1 MKKLSE
7 ISFHSKMY
15 RPRIVPVLLLRGEG
29 LYKSIKFGDHRY
41 IGDPINALRI
51 FDSQYVDEI
60 ILLDILASSEN
71 RSFSPSILRSIG
83 DEIRVPFCVGGGFS
97 NLEQIEAALR
107 DGAERVILNT
117 IALISPRIVEDA
129 VKEFGSS
136 TISVCID
143 VRKSILG
150 HYRVFSHRFPKQK
163 FLSLADHIVR
173 MQGFGVGELIVQ
185 SVDNDGMMS
194 GFDVSLMKKV
204 YESSSIP
211 VTAVGGAG
219 DGEHLLQLARQV
231 KLNGYG
237 CGSLFVYKSKMRGVL
252 INYPDIHFKQRLQEL
267 F

>member
-1 MKKLSE
+1 
-7 ISFHSKMY
+7 MY
-15 RPRIVPVLLLRGEG
+15 RPRIVPVLLLNGEG
-29 LYKSIKFGDHRY
+29 LYKSIKFRDHRY
-41 IGDPINALRI
+41 IGDPINTLRI
-51 FDSQYVDEI
+51 FDSQSVDEI
-60 ILLDILASSEN
+60 ILLDILASVEN
-71 RSFSPSILRSIG
+71 RSFNPSILRSIG

-97 NLEQIEAALR
+97 NLKQIESALR

-117 IALISPRIVEDA
+117 ISLISPQVVEDA

-143 VRKSILG
+143 VQKNIFG
-150 HYRVFSHRFPKQK
+150 QYRICSHSFPKRK
-163 FLSLADHIVR
+163 FLSLVDHIER
-173 MQGFGVGELIVQ
+173 MQGFGVGELIIQ
-185 SVDNDGMMS
+185 SVDNDGAMN
-194 GFDVSLMKKV
+194 GYDTSLLKKV

-219 DGEHLLQLARQV
+219 DCEHILALAKQV

-252 INYPDIHFKQRLQEL
+252 INYPDIHLKQRLREL